1 MLTHRKILFG
11 FCLLIISSSLSSQS
25 IENEL
30 KSLAKLTDFT
40 VQKLETD
47 TFCYEKYLLVCKQNV
62 DPNNP
67 LAGKFEQRV
76 FLSHKSISRPVVV
89 ITEGY
94 AANYASHADYKNELS
109 SYLNANQICI
119 EHRYFG
125 QSIPRPL
132 DWNQLTIA
140 NAAADDHRIVTILK
154 KIYTDKWISTG
165 ISKGGQT
172 CLYYRY
178 FYPDD
183 VDISVPYVC
192 PLNFSKAD
200 RRVYRFLEQVGDSA
214 SRAKVFNYQ
223 YDMLNHK
230 SEYLQAFKDLAQQRD
245 LSYRMGLLEA
255 YELTVLEYGFAYW
268 QWGSTPI
275 DSIPKKAQSAKKMV
289 RHLDQVAGIDWVS
302 DQGIRRMQAF
312 FYQALTQIGF
322 YGYDISKFKN
332 VVSFTENPEFDFTMP
347 ENIEKTFDPHPM
359 YKVDQF
365 IRHQANHMLF
375 IYGEDDP
382 WSSTSVDV
390 TYEKDVLKIV
400 KPGGSH
406 LTRIANLP
414 QGQQMQVLETLNQWL
429 GHQ

>member
-1 MLTHRKILFG
+1 MLAIRKFSFSIFL
-11 FCLLIISSSLSSQS
+11 CIIFFQAPAQS
-25 IENEL
+25 IEPEL
-30 KSLAKLTDFT
+30 KALAKLTDFT

-47 TFCYEKYLLVCKQNV
+47 TFFTEKYLLVFKQNV

-76 FLSHKSISRPVVV
+76 FLSHKSKSRPVVV

-94 AANYASHADYKNELS
+94 AANYASHPDYKNELS

-154 KIYTDKWISTG
+154 KIYTNKWISTG

-172 CLYYRY
+172 CMYYRY
-178 FYPDD
+178 FYPED
-183 VDISVPYVC
+183 VDISVAYVA

-200 RRVYRFLEQVGDSA
+200 NRVYRFLGQVGDSA

-223 YDMLNHK
+223 YEMLNHK
-230 SEYLQAFKDLAQQRD
+230 SEYLQAFKDLVQKRN

-275 DSIPKKAQSAKKMV
+275 DSIPKEGESAKKMV

-322 YGYDISKFKN
+322 YGYDISKFKD
-332 VVSFTENPEFDFTMP
+332 VVSFAENPEFDFAMP
-347 ENIEKTFDPHPM
+347 ENIKKPFDPHPM

-382 WSSTSVDV
+382 WSSTAVDV

-400 KPGGSH
+400 KPKGSH

-414 QGQQMQVLETLNQWL
+414 EGQQLQVLETLNRWL